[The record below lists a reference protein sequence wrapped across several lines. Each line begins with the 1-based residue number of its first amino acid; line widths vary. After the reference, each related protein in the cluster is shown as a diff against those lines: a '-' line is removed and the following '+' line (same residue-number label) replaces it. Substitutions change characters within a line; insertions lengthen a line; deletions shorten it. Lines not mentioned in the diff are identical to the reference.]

1 MTKVDPYIEKLKDEI
16 KKMNEKYNQLQVNFQ
31 LQREKIQNIDLRKK
45 TLQSMVEKAKASR
58 LAASERLNQIKDNE
72 LKKKD
77 QIRLISE
84 EMRKEIS
91 QKYTETSKSINE
103 KKELY
108 DVLKTRS
115 KFLKEKFKRC
125 EKDYLIT
132 LSELDQ
138 KLLMIRAKEREV
150 TARINVLTKYAVSD
164 NIIDNNNTDNEFD
177 GNLDDDL
184 SISADIKALISSLQV
199 QEKTLASLEEDCRNL
214 QMQRN
219 ELMKQ

>member
-1 MTKVDPYIEKLKDEI
+1 
-16 KKMNEKYNQLQVNFQ
+16 
-31 LQREKIQNIDLRKK
+31 
-45 TLQSMVEKAKASR
+45 MVEKAKASR
-58 LAASERLNQIKDNE
+58 LAASERLSQIKDNE

-91 QKYTETSKSINE
+91 QKYSETSKSINE

-108 DVLKTRS
+108 DLLKTRS
-115 KFLKEKFKRC
+115 KFLKEKFKKRK
-125 EKDYLIT
+125 KDYMIT

-150 TARINVLTKYAVSD
+150 TERIQLLTKYSVSD
-164 NIIDNNNTDNEFD
+164 DILHAEDEFD
-177 GNLDDDL
+177 PNLDDDL
-184 SISADIKALISSLQV
+184 SISSDIKALLASILA

-214 QMQRN
+214 QMKRN
-219 ELMKQ
+219 ELMCQQPPEEG